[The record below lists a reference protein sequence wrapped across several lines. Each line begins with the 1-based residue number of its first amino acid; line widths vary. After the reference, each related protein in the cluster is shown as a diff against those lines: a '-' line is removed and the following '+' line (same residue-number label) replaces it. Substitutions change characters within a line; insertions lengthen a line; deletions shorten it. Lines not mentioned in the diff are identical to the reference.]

1 MESAAIGRV
10 SSVVV
15 GCAESNAPESNA
27 PPIQLAG
34 GALKRQPEK
43 IFPELPPENFRECQ
57 PLDSLSIFERQ
68 PLRMG
73 DVTRLDAT
81 YARDPNFVSR
91 RIADEVIVLPIRKNL
106 GDLESIYTLNEVGAR
121 IWELLDGRRTLREIR
136 DVIVG
141 EYQVTDQEATV
152 DLETFVEHLTAIG
165 ALAAPA
171 R

>member
-1 MESAAIGRV
+1 
-10 SSVVV
+10 
-15 GCAESNAPESNA
+15 
-27 PPIQLAG
+27 
-34 GALKRQPEK
+34 
-43 IFPELPPENFRECQ
+43 
-57 PLDSLSIFERQ
+57 
-68 PLRMG
+68 MG
-73 DVTRLDAT
+73 DVTGLDAT
-81 YARDPNFVSR
+81 YARDPDFVSR
-91 RIADEVIVLPIRKNL
+91 RIADEVLVLPIRKNL

-165 ALAAPA
+165 ALAAAA